1 MSQTIISRRRL
12 RAVVAG
18 VLAVALA
25 AGLNSA
31 VRSGAA
37 PPSRSVPMLQAAY
50 RGAPVRARG
59 AAARARRPSAAIGR
73 RSVAGTGSQLQQ
85 VQAIADSSGWNWRAA
100 GVSYVIGFHPQACC
114 HWGIYDSR
122 TGAIYVGPTAFATAE
137 RLRYVVLHE
146 TAHAWQYRAAPIQA
160 LMGDYTRWGYHGA
173 NALEAGA
180 DCIATLWGAD
190 RSQGHYWRCPD
201 AALAVAARERS
212 AS

>member
-1 MSQTIISRRRL
+1 
-12 RAVVAG
+12 
-18 VLAVALA
+18 
-25 AGLNSA
+25 
-31 VRSGAA
+31 
-37 PPSRSVPMLQAAY
+37 
-50 RGAPVRARG
+50 
-59 AAARARRPSAAIGR
+59 
-73 RSVAGTGSQLQQ
+73 

-160 LMGDYTRWGYHGA
+160 LMGDYTRWGYRGA

-212 AS
+212 AA